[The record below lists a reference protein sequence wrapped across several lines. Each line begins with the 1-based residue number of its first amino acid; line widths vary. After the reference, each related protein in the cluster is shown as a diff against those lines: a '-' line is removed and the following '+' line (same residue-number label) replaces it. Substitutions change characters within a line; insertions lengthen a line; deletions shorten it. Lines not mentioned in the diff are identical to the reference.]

1 MGAFGRGFRNRSP
14 LVLVAAVAL
23 LVPALLGLQALFAT
37 GAWTAVPLKY
47 WMRRASDDYVY
58 VSWSVGWAKRHQGDL
73 PAFYLL
79 GGSTAR
85 EAITSGPG
93 LAAEIE
99 AAGGPA
105 CVAWDLGSMNQN
117 FAQSLAVADNVPAR
131 RPAWIVIGLNLGRF
145 TSDRG
150 ASMRQSEGRELLLKS
165 TYLQRYVARAYG
177 KYEHTYTILPG
188 IFSYLTSY
196 VQQHG
201 ATLLGGHLPTRT
213 YGQHRYNLRSNHTD
227 AQKERMVRRWNRRR
241 YRAFE
246 RNLGFHL
253 AMLEQVLVRARARG
267 LHAVLLELPENRDL
281 IGDRFDYAVRQYQE
295 PVRALAEHYD
305 VPYLDFNDEVDIPN
319 GSFHDLSH
327 LVEPGRV
334 VWQSELARELAA
346 VYRDETAG
354 ETL

>member
-1 MGAFGRGFRNRSP
+1 MGAFRRGFRSRSP
-14 LVLVAAVAL
+14 LILLAAILL
-23 LVPALLGLQALFAT
+23 LVPALLGLQALFAS
-37 GAWTAVPLKY
+37 GAWTAVPMKY

-58 VSWSVGWAKRHQGDL
+58 VSWSVGWAKRHQRDL

-105 CVAWDLGSMNQN
+105 CVAWDLGSMNQS
-117 FAQSLAVADNVPAR
+117 FAQSLAVADNVPVR
-131 RPAWIVIGLNLGRF
+131 EPAWIIIGLNLGRF

-150 ASMRQSEGRELLLKS
+150 ASMKQAEGRELLLKS
-165 TYLQRYVARAYG
+165 TDLQRYVARAFG
-177 KYEHTYTILPG
+177 KYEYTYTILPG

-201 ATLLGGHLPTRT
+201 ATLLGGDLPTRT
-213 YGQHRYNLRSNHTD
+213 YGQHRYTLERNHTV
-227 AQKERMVRRWNRRR
+227 ARKERMVRAWNKRR
-241 YRAFE
+241 YKAFQ

-253 AMLEQVLVRARARG
+253 AMLEQVLVRARQRG
-267 LHAVLLELPENRDL
+267 LQPVLLELPENREL
-281 IGDRFDYAVRQYQE
+281 IGDRFDYAVSQYQG
-295 PVRALAEHYD
+295 PVRALAAEYD
-305 VPYLDFNDEVDIPN
+305 APYVDFNDKVDIPN
-319 GSFHDLSH
+319 EYFHDLSH

-334 VWQSELARELAA
+334 IWQSELARQLAA
-346 VYRDETAG
+346 LYLDGASGRTP
-354 ETL
+354 